1 MSAAL
6 QMALAL
12 GSVAV
17 LLGLMAIVRALAPRW
32 GIGSEL
38 QRKIVHIGTG
48 IYAILLPWLF
58 PDRWPIYA
66 LLAVTLGVMLVLR
79 LPNSGLGT
87 TLHGVKRTSYGD
99 LLLAVSV
106 GLCLFFAGDQLYLY
120 VLPLAVLTLADAMAA
135 LAGSTY
141 GTRFFAVEEG
151 QKSVEGSTVFFAVT
165 LLISVICLMLMTPF
179 APVNILV
186 LSLMVAAFGTFVEAV
201 SWRGFDN
208 LFLPMGLL
216 IFLSVHAADP
226 LADLMILAAIF
237 AGTILAFKRIAP
249 KIGLTHH
256 AARVYVTAVFL
267 LLAVI
272 DWQNAVFPIC
282 TLAAHVWS
290 RTTAPGDSAFPDLD
304 VVASLALVSFG
315 AWTLGDATGYNA
327 ISFYGMIT
335 MAMTTALGALALTP
349 QPRARQIGTLLC
361 LLGGACL
368 IRAGVIGLN
377 PAGTNWN
384 GPMWPGVIACLALSA
399 LLPTLSPKAFAARRM
414 LKVTLL
420 SLAVPVPAYLYAM
433 AVAGG
438 SL

>member
-1 MSAAL
+1 MSAVL

-17 LLGLMAIVRALAPRW
+17 LLGLMAVVRALAPRW

-58 PDRWPIYA
+58 PDRWPIYV
-66 LLAVTLGVMLVLR
+66 LIAVTLGVMLVLR
-79 LPNSGLGT
+79 LPNSGLGS

-141 GTRFFAVEEG
+141 GTRFFTVEEG
-151 QKSVEGSTVFFAVT
+151 EKSVEGSTVFFAVT

-226 LADLMILAAIF
+226 LADLLVLAALF
-237 AGTILAFKRIAP
+237 AGGILLFKRIAP
-249 KIGLTHH
+249 TFGLTHH
-256 AARVYVTAVFL
+256 AARVYVTAAFL
-267 LLAVI
+267 LLAVTAV
-272 DWQNAVFPIC
+272 QNTLFPLGV
-282 TLAAHVWS
+282 LAAHVWS
-290 RTTAPGDSAFPDLD
+290 RTTAPGESRFTDLD

-315 AWTLGDATGYNA
+315 AWTLGDATGFNA
-327 ISFYGMIT
+327 VSFYGMTT
-335 MAMTTALGALALTP
+335 MAMMIALSALALSP
-349 QPRARQIGTLLC
+349 ARVPLRFAGLAALLTASC
-361 LLGGACL
+361 AL
-368 IRAGVIGLN
+368 RAGVIALN
-377 PAGTNWN
+377 PESANWN
-384 GPMWPGVIACLALSA
+384 GPMWPAALATLALAS
-399 LLPTLSPKAFAARRM
+399 LLPSLRPGFFARRRM
-414 LKVTLL
+414 TKVTVLA
-420 SLAVPVPAYLYAM
+420 LAVPLPLYLYAM
-433 AVAGG
+433 TATGI
-438 SL
+438 